1 METLG
6 EILDRLQERSEVF
19 RLLEAADKGDLA
31 ARLNQAAAAAGC
43 DPRDLALQAVHDYS
57 GKADAEAWVTLIGR
71 IQDAKI
77 PAATCLSEMIDW
89 YLKR

>member
-19 RLLEAADKGDLA
+19 RLLEAADKADVV
-31 ARLNQAAAAAGC
+31 ARLTKAAAAANR
-43 DPRDLALQAVHDYS
+43 DPRELALQAVQDYS
-57 GKADAEAWVTLIGR
+57 AGADAEAWVTLIGR
-71 IQDAKI
+71 IQDADV

-89 YLKR
+89 FLKR

>member
-6 EILDRLQERSEVF
+6 EILDKLQERSEVF
-19 RLLEAADKGDLA
+19 RLLEAADKGEVV
-31 ARLNQAAAAAGC
+31 ARLTEAAATAGR
-43 DPRDLALQAVHDYS
+43 DPRDLALQAVQDYS
-57 GKADAEAWVTLIGR
+57 VKADAEAWVTLIGR
-71 IQDAKI
+71 IQDAEV